1 MFDTDGSGAIGSEEL
16 KGAMQS
22 IGLEAD
28 DDEIERL
35 IREVGWRGG
44 LGKGSNVLPPPQ
56 VDEDGN

>member
-1 MFDTDGSGAIGSEEL
+1 MNNFVVQEYGQLFKMFDTDGSGAIGSEEL

-35 IREVGWRGG
+35 IKEVE
-44 LGKGSNVLPPPQ
+44 S
-56 VDEDGN
+56 

>member
-1 MFDTDGSGAIGSEEL
+1 MFKMFDTDGSGAIGSEEL

-35 IREVGWRGG
+35 IKEVG
-44 LGKGSNVLPPPQ
+44 N
-56 VDEDGN
+56 

>member
-28 DDEIERL
+28 DAEIERL
-35 IREVGWRGG
+35 IKEVKENGG
-44 LGKGSNVLPPPQ
+44 ITVLIICNKG
-56 VDEDGN
+56 GRRWKW